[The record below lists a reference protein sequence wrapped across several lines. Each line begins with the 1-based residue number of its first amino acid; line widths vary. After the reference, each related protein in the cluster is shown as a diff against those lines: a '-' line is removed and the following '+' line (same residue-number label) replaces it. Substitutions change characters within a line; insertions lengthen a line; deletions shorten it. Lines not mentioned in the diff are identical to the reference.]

1 MSVKQIVVAFGGIS
15 PEHEVSVLTAHQ
27 AIAALKESGKS
38 VTPLYVSKTGRWYT
52 GDVLLDLSRYTDLP
66 KLEKEALPCTLH
78 RNSDGLPVL
87 LQTGKSGL
95 FSKPLEWPVY
105 AMILAFH
112 GADGENGSF
121 QGICESFN
129 IAYTG
134 SGVSG
139 SALGM
144 DKALAK
150 QIARQAG
157 LPVVDWVEFR
167 EDEWVS
173 DQKQLEDKITSLGYP
188 VFVKP
193 VSLGSSIGITKVTE
207 QKFLEDAVELAF
219 RYDGRVI
226 IEKAVEPLLEINCS
240 VMGNA
245 TTAKASVCEQPR
257 GKNES
262 LSYEDK
268 YLSEPGS
275 TKGMASA
282 DRIIPA
288 PISDTLTKE
297 IQDLAVAV
305 FRALRASGLARLDF
319 LVQPETGKVYF
330 NEINTIPGSF
340 SFYLWQHS
348 GMSFDQLL
356 NQLVEIALD
365 ERRRKNG
372 RIRSYETNLLS
383 KKAASGIKG
392 MKLRK

>member
-1 MSVKQIVVAFGGIS
+1 MSLKNIVVAYGGIS

-27 AIAALKESGKS
+27 AIAALKEAGKA
-38 VTPLYVSKTGRWYT
+38 VTPLYVSKNGRWYT
-52 GDVLLDLSRYTDLP
+52 GEVLLDLSRYTDLTR
-66 KLEKEALPCTLH
+66 LEKEAIPCTIH

-87 LQTGKSGL
+87 LQTAKTGL

-150 QIARQAG
+150 QITRQAG
-157 LPVVDWVEFR
+157 LPVVDWIDFR

-173 DQKQLEDKITSLGYP
+173 HREKLQKEVLALGYP
-188 VFVKP
+188 IFVKP
-193 VSLGSSIGITKVTE
+193 LSLGSSIGITKVSDPA
-207 QKFLEDAVELAF
+207 LLDDAIELAF
-219 RYDGRVI
+219 RYDGRLI

-245 TTAKASVCEQPR
+245 TNARASVCEQPR
-257 GKNES
+257 GKNET

-288 PISDTLTKE
+288 AISDTLTKE
-297 IQDLAVAV
+297 IQDLAIAV
-305 FRALRASGLARLDF
+305 FRALRSSGLARLDF
-319 LVQPETGKVYF
+319 LVQPDSGKIYF

-348 GMSFDQLL
+348 GLSFDKLLDQLL
-356 NQLVEIALD
+356 DIALD

>member
-1 MSVKQIVVAFGGIS
+1 V
-15 PEHEVSVLTAHQ
+15 
-27 AIAALKESGKS
+27 
-38 VTPLYVSKTGRWYT
+38 
-52 GDVLLDLSRYTDLP
+52 
-66 KLEKEALPCTLH
+66 
-78 RNSDGLPVL
+78 
-87 LQTGKSGL
+87 
-95 FSKPLEWPVY
+95 KPL
-105 AMILAFH
+105 
-112 GADGENGSF
+112 
-121 QGICESFN
+121 
-129 IAYTG
+129 
-134 SGVSG
+134 
-139 SALGM
+139 
-144 DKALAK
+144 
-150 QIARQAG
+150 
-157 LPVVDWVEFR
+157 
-167 EDEWVS
+167 
-173 DQKQLEDKITSLGYP
+173 
-188 VFVKP
+188 
-193 VSLGSSIGITKVTE
+193 SLGSSIGITKVTE
-207 QKFLEDAVELAF
+207 PELLDDAIELAF

-226 IEKAVEPLLEINCS
+226 IEKAIEPLLEINCS

-245 TTAKASVCEQPR
+245 TTARASVCEQPR

-288 PISDTLTKE
+288 PISEPLTKE

-348 GMSFDQLL
+348 GMSFEVLL
-356 NQLVEIALD
+356 NQLIDIALD

-383 KKAASGIKG
+383 KKAATGIKG

>member
-1 MSVKQIVVAFGGIS
+1 MSLKNIVVAYGGIS

-27 AIAALKESGKS
+27 AIAALKEAGKA
-38 VTPLYVSKTGRWYT
+38 VTPLYVSKNGRWYT
-52 GDVLLDLSRYTDLP
+52 GEVLLDLSRYTDLTR
-66 KLEKEALPCTLH
+66 LEKEAIPCTIH

-87 LQTGKSGL
+87 LQTAKTGL

-150 QIARQAG
+150 QITRQAG
-157 LPVVDWVEFR
+157 LPVVDWIDFR

-173 DQKQLEDKITSLGYP
+173 HREKLQKEVLSLGYP

-193 VSLGSSIGITKVTE
+193 LSLGSSIGITKVSDPA
-207 QKFLEDAVELAF
+207 LLDDAIELAF
-219 RYDGRVI
+219 RYDGRLI

-245 TTAKASVCEQPR
+245 TNARASVCEQPR
-257 GKNES
+257 GKNET

-297 IQDLAVAV
+297 IQDLAIAV
-305 FRALRASGLARLDF
+305 FRALRSSGLARLDF
-319 LVQPETGKVYF
+319 LVQPDSGKIYF

-348 GMSFDQLL
+348 GLSFDKLLDQLL
-356 NQLVEIALD
+356 DIALD